1 MHISTI
7 AKTVIILKS
16 SEIVAEV
23 RDRLKEILSEVS
35 GIHVPEHQSISRA
48 KGQPSDPGYDLK
60 IRVELSK
67 SQEQWLCVEVKSQG
81 HPQTA
86 QNAISQLKRYAEKHD
101 PHNSRYPI
109 FAAPYIS
116 PEAAKICLEAGVGFL
131 DLSGNCHLSFGGV
144 YIHVEGKPNQ
154 YKPKR
159 EQGSL
164 FSPKASRVLRPLL
177 YGPLRPWK
185 VVDLESAAE
194 VSLGTVSSVRKEL
207 LKQSW
212 AVESEDGLRV
222 TKPGAILDAWEK
234 QDKWERRTTV
244 QEYSLLEHDQ
254 DKVADQLN
262 QLFYNQEHAFT
273 QWYATDLIR
282 PYAITNITTLYVS
295 AFPEER
301 VLNGELLARRVD
313 SGGSLRLVVPKDEG
327 VFLGK
332 RHVNGIPVV
341 SDIQL
346 YLDLI
351 HAGLRGDEAAKELRD
366 WSEFSGGWHE

>member
-1 MHISTI
+1 
-7 AKTVIILKS
+7 
-16 SEIVAEV
+16 
-23 RDRLKEILSEVS
+23 
-35 GIHVPEHQSISRA
+35 
-48 KGQPSDPGYDLK
+48 
-60 IRVELSK
+60 
-67 SQEQWLCVEVKSQG
+67 
-81 HPQTA
+81 
-86 QNAISQLKRYAEKHD
+86 
-101 PHNSRYPI
+101 
-109 FAAPYIS
+109 
-116 PEAAKICLEAGVGFL
+116 
-131 DLSGNCHLSFGGV
+131 
-144 YIHVEGKPNQ
+144 
-154 YKPKR
+154 
-159 EQGSL
+159 
-164 FSPKASRVLRPLL
+164 
-177 YGPLRPWK
+177 
-185 VVDLESAAE
+185 
-194 VSLGTVSSVRKEL
+194 
-207 LKQSW
+207 
-212 AVESEDGLRV
+212 
-222 TKPGAILDAWEK
+222 
-234 QDKWERRTTV
+234 V

>member
-1 MHISTI
+1 M
-7 AKTVIILKS
+7 KILKY

-23 RDRLKEILSEVS
+23 RERLKGILSEVS
-35 GIHVPEHQSISRA
+35 GIDMPEHQSISRA
-48 KGQPSDPGYDLK
+48 EGQPSDTGYDLK
-60 IRVELSK
+60 VRVHQDVGK
-67 SQEQWLCVEVKSQG
+67 EQWLCVEVKSQG
-81 HPQTA
+81 HPQKA
-86 QNAISQLKRYAEKHD
+86 QNTISQLKRDAEKHD
-101 PHNSRYPI
+101 PHNARYPI

-116 PEAAKICLEAGVGFL
+116 PAAAKICLDEGVGFL

-177 YGPLRPWK
+177 QGPLRPWK
-185 VVDLESAAE
+185 VVDLEREAG
-194 VSLGTVSSVRKEL
+194 VSLGTVSAARKEL
-207 LKQSW
+207 LKQAW
-212 AVESEDGLRV
+212 AVESEDGLRI
-222 TKPGAILDAWEK
+222 TKPEAILDAWAK

-254 DKVADQLN
+254 DAVAAGLN
-262 QLFYNQEHAFT
+262 KLFHNQEHAFT
-273 QWYATDLIR
+273 QWYAADLIR
-282 PYAITNITTLYVS
+282 PYAITKITTLYVS
-295 AFPEER
+295 AFPKEH

-313 SGGSLRLVVPKDEG
+313 CGGSLRLVVPKDEG

-332 RHVNGIPVV
+332 RQVNGVPVV